1 MNGVEEARGALKVG
15 ESVKGQVESLDV
27 QWPVVGV
34 EVLVDL
40 GVAHV
45 DVPQLL
51 VALEQPG

>member
-1 MNGVEEARGALKVG
+1 
-15 ESVKGQVESLDV
+15 V
-27 QWPVVGV
+27 QWPAVGV